1 MLNTIKIISSCYA
14 NKIYCTI
21 IYHFYNPNCK
31 YKISFLCWFLCW
43 LPAGSVAEYLS
54 VFLMMFCNYLAGVTR
69 SSTAPRSTDV
79 CIRHCAGNQWLR
91 DMSPV
96 TRDTSHVT
104 CNTGQRPTNGL
115 LAPGLSPDLS
125 RARLL
130 EMCQIISRNGNLKLE
145 SSIKVAG
152 CESLFTSDHNTVNYY
167 GDTSA
172 GSLSILTSIP

>member
-69 SSTAPRSTDV
+69 TSTAPRSTDV

-96 TRDTSHVT
+96 TRHTSHVT
-104 CNTGQRPTNGL
+104 RDRDQPTDYYHLGCHQ
-115 LAPGLSPDLS
+115 S

-130 EMCQIISRNGNLKLE
+130 EICQIISRNGNLKLK

-152 CESLFTSDHNTVNYY
+152 YESLFSSDHNTVNCY
-167 GDTSA
+167 GDTAA
-172 GSLSILTSIP
+172 GILSILTSIP